1 LLVGKKLPTSPI
13 FITEKGT
20 LIFSREKDGKLRL
33 VYHLIGCCQVLLLG
47 MASPTPPAQKLPVSP
62 IFITEKGTLIFS
74 HEKDGKIRLVYG
86 NWDDAKV
93 VEPGEVLEL
102 AGGGRADL
110 APPAGGS
117 GDPP

>member
-1 LLVGKKLPTSPI
+1 
-13 FITEKGT
+13 
-20 LIFSREKDGKLRL
+20 
-33 VYHLIGCCQVLLLG
+33 
-47 MASPTPPAQKLPVSP
+47 MSPTPPAQKLPVSP
-62 IFITEKGTLIFS
+62 IFITEKVTLIFS
-74 HEKDGKIRLVYG
+74 HEKDGKIRLTYG

-102 AGGGRADL
+102 REFAVGGRADL